1 MVQDLIRQAQVAL
14 QHVSEARTVEYQARF
29 ASKARRAYDAALAA
43 AHTLFQ
49 EAERQ
54 PTAAAR
60 TIARHA
66 IAFALDELA
75 SFEARLTAV
84 EQRVA
89 DLIAAQVDARDFRRL
104 YAVELRASCC
114 RSWRSRSRWS

>member
-1 MVQDLIRQAQVAL
+1 MVRDLIRQAQIAL

-29 ASKARRAYDAALAA
+29 ASEARRAFDAAVAA
-43 AHTLFQ
+43 ARMRFE

-66 IAFALDELA
+66 VAFVLEELE
-75 SFEARLTAV
+75 SFESRLATI
-84 EQRVA
+84 EERVA
-89 DLIAAQVDARDFRRL
+89 DTIATQIDPRDFRRIH
-104 YAVELRASCC
+104 AVE
-114 RSWRSRSRWS
+114 